1 VRGAVI
7 AAALCLA
14 LAGAGCSSALLGP
27 DGDPPARYR
36 LDPPAAGAGVGPGVQ
51 VPARLPLALAVARP
65 RAAGSLDGDRIAV
78 VQPGNR
84 FDHYAG
90 IRWSEP
96 APDMLQSLLVRTL
109 QAGGRFETVTG
120 APSRVPADL
129 LLVAELR
136 RFEARYSS
144 AHSAPV
150 VEVEMQL
157 TLVDLRGRR
166 RVPGPLASAQA
177 PAAADRRAEVTSA
190 FQLATGQ
197 VLAQAAAW
205 LAGIELPDAGPA
217 R

>member
-1 VRGAVI
+1 MRGSVI
-7 AAALCLA
+7 AAALGLA
-14 LAGAGCSSALLGP
+14 LAGAGGSGALLPP
-27 DGDPPARYR
+27 DGDPPARYPQ
-36 LDPPAAGAGVGPGVQ
+36 DPPAAGAVAGPGVQ
-51 VPARLPLALAVARP
+51 VPARLSLALAVARP

-136 RFEARYSS
+136 RFEARYS
-144 AHSAPV
+144 AADSAPV
-150 VEVEMQL
+150 VEVEMQF
-157 TLVDLRGRR
+157 TLVDLRGGR

-177 PAAADRRAEVTSA
+177 PAAADDRAAVTSA
-190 FQLATGQ
+190 FQRATGQ
-197 VLAQAAAW
+197 VLAQAVAW
-205 LAGIELPDAGPA
+205 LAGVELPDAGSA
-217 R
+217 S

>member
-1 VRGAVI
+1 MRGAVI
-7 AAALCLA
+7 AAGLCLA

-36 LDPPAAGAGVGPGVQ
+36 LDPPAAGPGTGPGVP

-65 RAAGSLDGDRIAV
+65 RAAGSLDGDRMAV

-90 IRWSEP
+90 VRWSEP
-96 APDMLQSLLVRTL
+96 APEMLQSLLVRTL
-109 QAGGRFETVTG
+109 QAGGRFETVTA

-136 RFEARYSS
+136 RFEARY
-144 AHSAPV
+144 AAADAAPV
-150 VEVEMQL
+150 VDVEMQF
-157 TLVDLRGRR
+157 TLVDLRGGR
-166 RVPGPLASAQA
+166 RVPGPLASAQV

-197 VLAQAAAW
+197 VLAEAAAW
-205 LAGIELPDAGPA
+205 LAGVELPATGPA
-217 R
+217 K

>member
-1 VRGAVI
+1 VI
-7 AAALCLA
+7 AAAFCLV
-14 LAGAGCSSALLGP
+14 LAGTGCSNSLLGP

-36 LDPPAAGAGVGPGVQ
+36 LDAPAAGPDARAV
-51 VPARLPLALAVARP
+51 ARLPLAIAVARP

-96 APDMLQSLLVRTL
+96 APNMLQSLLVQTL
-109 QAGGRFETVTG
+109 QAGGRFETVVA

-129 LLVAELR
+129 QLVTELR

-144 AHSAPV
+144 ADSAPV
-150 VEVEMQL
+150 VYVEVQF
-157 TLVDLRGRR
+157 TLVDVRGGR

-177 PAAADRRAEVTSA
+177 PAADDRRAEVVAA
-190 FQLATGQ
+190 FQQATGQ
-197 VLAQAAAW
+197 VLAEAAAW
-205 LAGIELPDAGPA
+205 LAGVELPTNGPA